1 MIDKPDFVM
10 YGTMN
15 IRSWIMAD
23 FKYEIIEH
31 IGVISTSRKGWMKDV
46 SWISLGMYIA
56 FVIGV
61 FLWIIHGI
69 NTMSSAPIPSR
80 WFLRRRFS
88 VTR

>member
-1 MIDKPDFVM
+1 
-10 YGTMN
+10 
-15 IRSWIMAD
+15 MAD

-46 SWISLGMYIA
+46 SWISLGMYIT

-69 NTMSSAPIPSR
+69 NIQDYNVISANGSCVGDSQLQDKIQVKEAGKIAASNEPPG
-80 WFLRRRFS
+80 
-88 VTR
+88 